1 MTKEKILDATLH
13 LIKAE
18 GIDSVT
24 IRKIASEAGTNVAL
38 VNYYF
43 GSKEKLMHEAMKM
56 ILETFRSAFDIF
68 DVVEYPPIERLKQ
81 FILTYASFLL
91 DYPDLLKRILGHD
104 PLFESVA
111 EYVHFM
117 KQQGFE
123 KLRAVMTEVTG
134 VTDPKT
140 VLLMTQHM
148 FAAIMSPFTKVN
160 PAAKCQPNHRIQS
173 SLLDIPLSIEE
184 SIDLFFEHY
193 FHKYSVKI

>member
-1 MTKEKILDATLH
+1 MTKEKILDATQH
-13 LIKAE
+13 LIKSE

-24 IRKIASEAGTNVAL
+24 IRMIASEAGTNVAL
-38 VNYYF
+38 INYYF
-43 GSKEKLMHEAMKM
+43 GSKDKLMHEAMKTV
-56 ILETFRSAFDIF
+56 LETFRSAFDIF

-81 FILTYASFLL
+81 FILKYASFLN

-123 KLRAVMTEVTG
+123 KLSAVMTEVTG

-148 FAAIMSPFTKVN
+148 FAAIMSPFTKVS
-160 PAAKCQPNHRIQS
+160 ASKCQQNNHIQS

-193 FHKYSVKI
+193 FHKYSVKT

>member
-13 LIKAE
+13 LIKSE
-18 GIDSVT
+18 GFDSVT
-24 IRKIASEAGTNVAL
+24 IRKIAGEAGTNVAL
-38 VNYYF
+38 INYYF

-68 DVVEYPPIERLKQ
+68 DVVEYPPIERLRQ
-81 FILTYASFLL
+81 FVLTYASFLK

-123 KLRAVMTEVTG
+123 KVSAVMIEVTG
-134 VTDPKT
+134 VTDRKT

-160 PAAKCQPNHRIQS
+160 PVTKCQPSNSIQS
-173 SLLDIPLSIEE
+173 SLFDIPFSIEE